1 MSITT
6 TSNLAP
12 IILQS
17 IAPAILYTPTP
28 SCNYK
33 LIADSVSMPAHGGTT
48 IRFMRPRLL
57 QPATIELS
65 NQGID
70 PPSQI
75 PQRDLIDATVGFY
88 GTSCVLNEL
97 VLLQNQESVLAW
109 VSEKLAVAMYQG
121 EDLIL
126 RDYLVSTASRIYAG
140 GGSNGDN
147 PSNLGISDFSLVAA
161 TLDSNNAYKFT
172 SGIEGEN
179 KFGKMC
185 AEAKSDLIEVEFF
198 AA

>member
-1 MSITT
+1 
-6 TSNLAP
+6 
-12 IILQS
+12 
-17 IAPAILYTPTP
+17 
-28 SCNYK
+28 
-33 LIADSVSMPAHGGTT
+33 MPAHGGTT

-121 EDLIL
+121 EDKHDVLYKPFLIDL
-126 RDYLVSTASRIYAG
+126 KGL
-140 GGSNGDN
+140 
-147 PSNLGISDFSLVAA
+147 AA
-161 TLDSNNAYKFT
+161 
-172 SGIEGEN
+172 
-179 KFGKMC
+179 
-185 AEAKSDLIEVEFF
+185 
-198 AA
+198 